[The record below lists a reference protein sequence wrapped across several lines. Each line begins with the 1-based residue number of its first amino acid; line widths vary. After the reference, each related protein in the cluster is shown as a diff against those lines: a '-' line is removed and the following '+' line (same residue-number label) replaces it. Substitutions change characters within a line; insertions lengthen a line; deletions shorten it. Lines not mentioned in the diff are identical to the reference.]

1 MLSDAQLA
9 EIRSRI
15 NPAYRDWPGCDSHE
29 RNLLVG
35 EIDRLRGERKV
46 LADLLHQAGDVL
58 ETIDSECLYEAL
70 ELGALVRQ
78 IAAAVTAVRTESNHQ
93 STSKGPAHG

>member
-35 EIDRLRGERKV
+35 EIDRLRGERQV

-58 ETIDSECLYEAL
+58 ETMARSL
-70 ELGALVRQ
+70 
-78 IAAAVTAVRTESNHQ
+78 AAESDARDP
-93 STSKGPAHG
+93 STGGPSRD